1 MLELTAEKK
10 HQKTFGNPLVKVLTT
25 PVKKSLRILV
35 IHDEGIVE
43 KLLEDILS
51 SGGHKVETAPD
62 GSEAIKLCANNTF
75 DVVFINEG
83 LSGMSPGQVS
93 QEINK
98 GGKQVPVVLVMGWKK
113 SPANQSGL
121 ENRFDFII
129 SKPFSYNQVLKL
141 VKKLH
146 KVNSR

>member
-1 MLELTAEKK
+1 MLELNVDKNKQNTSR
-10 HQKTFGNPLVKVLTT
+10 NPLLRGLTT

-62 GSEAIKLCANNTF
+62 GNEAIKLCAKSTF

-83 LSGMSPGQVS
+83 LSGMSSWQVS
-93 QEINK
+93 KEIKKVGNQ
-98 GGKQVPVVLVMGWKK
+98 GPVVLVMGWKK
-113 SPANQSGL
+113 SPANPSGI
-121 ENRFDFII
+121 EGQFDCII

-141 VKKLH
+141 VKKITKGTL
-146 KVNSR
+146 